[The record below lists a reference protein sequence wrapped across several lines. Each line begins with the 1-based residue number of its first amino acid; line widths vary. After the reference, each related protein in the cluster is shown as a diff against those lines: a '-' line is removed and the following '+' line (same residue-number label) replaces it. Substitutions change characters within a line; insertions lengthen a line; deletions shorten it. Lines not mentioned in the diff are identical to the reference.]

1 MSPNGTASTTI
12 CVLSAINFNAWNFRF
27 VKLLQQ
33 KKIYYLVAEKLDEAH
48 LKKNFSEDNEL
59 AITLLLERINDSD
72 TQKIMNCQNFSEM
85 WKILVNH
92 YSPNTSANRMLYLR
106 ELLLPKQQFTTL
118 ESFLEKQDSLINS
131 LTYCSNGSGTATFSV
146 EELASLSLLWN
157 LPEEFSTIS
166 TALQTMDDLPSRA
179 NLISKLR
186 IESLRITENIKS
198 EFSANLASRNGICGN
213 KVNRKI
219 CRG

>member
-1 MSPNGTASTTI
+1 M
-12 CVLSAINFNAWNFRF
+12 
-27 VKLLQQ
+27 
-33 KKIYYLVAEKLDEAH
+33 KKI
-48 LKKNFSEDNEL
+48 FSEDNEL

-131 LTYCSNGSGTATFSV
+131 LTNCSNGSGTATFSV
-146 EELASLSLLWN
+146 EELASLSLH
-157 LPEEFSTIS
+157 
-166 TALQTMDDLPSRA
+166 LPSRA

-198 EFSANLASRNGICGN
+198 EFSANLASKNGICGN
-213 KVNRKI
+213 KVNGKI
-219 CRG
+219 CHGKIASENCWMKYPEKAPICKICNGRHFTIIIPNFLIQLLLTILFVFLRQKIVF